1 MFLVFE
7 GVMLFLGY
15 VSAFLLLT
23 VGNVA
28 KLEISNCNGSDS
40 QYMGL
45 STCESTYMNE
55 YSTWLVVV

>member
-1 MFLVFE
+1 
-7 GVMLFLGY
+7 MLFLGY

-23 VGNVA
+23 VGNVG

-40 QYMGL
+40 QFMGL